1 MKIYGQLLALSAL
14 QGAAAFFVHSP
25 KLTTS
30 ALWSS
35 NPPPQFGKPT
45 PPMGAP
51 SALSKGGS
59 NSNPATATP
68 GVLKNSGNDPWGIE
82 PDVKVEGDSLRT
94 WSFVNPE
101 SDSELVVLK
110 TDGRP
115 LNANVDLWIG
125 PDWTPYTMQ
134 VYTENGSER
143 PFRTMVGTKG
153 VTNTLAVKNTAAMEF
168 PLSASCEETTGATNL
183 GNIKKRIMDS
193 MKGRK
198 IEGGAVFTTPFD
210 PKVNLVQVLLTTQG
224 MKLNARIE
232 LLQGPNN
239 IKQAVE
245 LHTNDGLNRPFYA
258 LLEAPGSGNVVRVVN
273 LSTLEFPIIAYITE
287 G

>member
-1 MKIYGQLLALSAL
+1 MKIYCQLIALSAL

-25 KLTTS
+25 KGTTS
-30 ALWSS
+30 ALRSS
-35 NPPPQFGKPT
+35 IP
-45 PPMGAP
+45 P
-51 SALSKGGS
+51 SAPAPVVIKGS
-59 NSNPATATP
+59 SSNPATATP
-68 GVLKNSGNDPWGIE
+68 GIQKSPANDPWGIE
-82 PDVKVEGDSLRT
+82 PDVLVQGDSLRT
-94 WSFVNPE
+94 WSFVNPD
-101 SDSELVVLK
+101 SLSELVVLK
-110 TDGRP
+110 TDSRP

-134 VYTENGSER
+134 IYTENGSER

-168 PLSASCEETTGATNL
+168 PLSASCEETTGSLNL
-183 GNIKKRIMDS
+183 AGIKSKIMDS

-198 IEGGAVFTTPFD
+198 IEGGAVYTTPFD
-210 PKVNLVQVLLTTQG
+210 PKVDRVQVLLTTQG

-258 LLEAPGSGNVVRVVN
+258 IMEAPGSGNVVRVVN